1 MSCLTACTPP
11 HGPPVTARSPRLCAT
26 LHLFPTSLIGCSRI
40 LSASALNPFL
50 HSARFYSGPLQLSY
64 PPVARRGNVFDQRR
78 TATPLEV
85 SSTEKEQGED
95 KKKVQNTEQR
105 LYEIGL
111 TVECR
116 LFLERLAV
124 RPSFRLPDF
133 CFDLVGEPE
142 LRRSLTSV

>member
-26 LHLFPTSLIGCSRI
+26 LHLFPTSLIGCTRI
-40 LSASALNPFL
+40 LSASARNPFL

-64 PPVARRGNVFDQRR
+64 PLVARRGNVFDQRR

-85 SSTEKEQGED
+85 SSTEKD
-95 KKKVQNTEQR
+95 KEKIRKKRVQNTEQR

-111 TVECR
+111 TV
-116 LFLERLAV
+116 FLERLAV
-124 RPSFRLPDF
+124 RPPFRLPDL

-142 LRRSLTSV
+142 LRRSLTSD